1 MTRTQKKT
9 VYFLVDGY
17 EPETS
22 TVNQF
27 YGCHWH
33 EHTCLKSRT
42 KRQELRYKNAC
53 QIDWLIKNNGWD
65 TEYNLVSTWDCEK
78 PISKKMWF
86 EKNFSPYPHFIVYDL
101 EARLVPFNEHPTGD
115 LTYLSR
121 HIEISVAVH
130 DTLAK
135 EELVY
140 LVDKNPECLVQR
152 FIEAVTEA
160 KSNSCRCFEAVSI
173 SLRFPNAS

>member
-1 MTRTQKKT
+1 MRARLIGLSKIMDGIQSIILCQPGTARNQYQKRC
-9 VYFLVDGY
+9 G
-17 EPETS
+17 
-22 TVNQF
+22 
-27 YGCHWH
+27 
-33 EHTCLKSRT
+33 
-42 KRQELRYKNAC
+42 
-53 QIDWLIKNNGWD
+53 LI
-65 TEYNLVSTWDCEK
+65 
-78 PISKKMWF
+78 
-86 EKNFSPYPHFIVYDL
+86 FIVYDL
-101 EARLVPFNEHPTGD
+101 KARLVPLNERPTGD

-121 HIEISVAVH
+121 YIEISVALH
-130 DTLAK
+130 DTLGK